1 MEKIILSELNNDDT
15 FDINS
20 VIQINGIIY
29 EDYISCPSQDLTTK
43 KITNTSILTAKETEI
58 DISKIFGPTTSK
70 VKAKGAIKEIGYF
83 VYDSP
88 RLIES
93 FSNYG
98 EKLYNII
105 DTNSCQNYIL
115 SNLNSE
121 PPLIDKFYM
130 DIKDSILDIIIHL
143 FKEFGF
149 PFDNKITTHYITNTF
164 PYYLIEYK
172 IIPYLLLIY
181 IVNTISKNITFLETQ
196 NLSDD
201 DGTIL
206 TGIFKELNTIKKIF
220 NINTHLFENK
230 LVDTNKY
237 SDELNRLLDYYKY
250 DLLDIINQFPATS
263 IIPHTYFDY
272 NSNENKTI
280 SKSDNLL
287 DLVWST
293 CRDIVLSNFKSVK
306 IRKCLHCGKILTGK
320 QSKYCSRRCR
330 EIYGGRHTTKRNKKE
345 LILKIYEKYK
355 NYNFEYSY
363 INEKILEFKELIN
376 SGKIDNIDEHEYL
389 IKTELVPLEK
399 KIIEAINNKKFKL
412 K

>member
-1 MEKIILSELNNDDT
+1 MKKEILSELNNDDT
-15 FDINS
+15 FNINS

-29 EDYISCPSQDLTTK
+29 EDYIACPSQDLTTK
-43 KITNTSILTAKETEI
+43 KITDTSILTAKETEI
-58 DISKIFGPTTSK
+58 DISKILGPTTSM

-88 RLIES
+88 KLIES

-105 DTNSCQNYIL
+105 DTNSYQNYIL
-115 SNLNSE
+115 NNLNSE
-121 PPLIDKFYM
+121 PPLIDKLYM
-130 DIKDSILDIIIHL
+130 DIKDSILDIIIHF

-149 PFDNKITTHYITNTF
+149 PFDNKKTTYYITNTF

-196 NLSDD
+196 NLLDD

-206 TGIFKELNTIKKIF
+206 TDIFKELNTFKKIF
-220 NINTHLFENK
+220 NINTNLFENK
-230 LVDTNKY
+230 LVDTNEY
-237 SDELNRLLDYYKY
+237 SDELKRLLGYYKF
-250 DLLDIINQFPATS
+250 DLLRIINQFSTTS
-263 IIPHTYFDY
+263 IMQHIYFDY

-287 DLVWST
+287 ALVWST
-293 CRDIVLSNFKSVK
+293 CRNIVSSNFKSVK
-306 IRKCLHCGKILTGK
+306 IKTCLNCGKRLTGK
-320 QSKYCSRRCR
+320 KSKYCSRSCR
-330 EIYGGRHTTKRNKKE
+330 EIYGGRHATKRNKKE
-345 LILKIYEKYK
+345 LILKIYKKYK
-355 NYNFEYSY
+355 NYNFEDSY
-363 INEKILEFKELIN
+363 INEKILEFEELIN
-376 SGKIDNIDEHEYL
+376 TGKIDNIDEHDYY

-399 KIIEAINNKKFKL
+399 KIIVAINNKKFKL

>member
-1 MEKIILSELNNDDT
+1 MKKEILSELNNDDT
-15 FDINS
+15 FNINS

-29 EDYISCPSQDLTTK
+29 EDYISCPSQDLTTE

-130 DIKDSILDIIIHL
+130 DIKDSILDIIIHF

-206 TGIFKELNTIKKIF
+206 TDIFKELNTFKKIF

-230 LVDTNKY
+230 LVDTNEY

-272 NSNENKTI
+272 NSNENKII

-293 CRDIVLSNFKSVK
+293 CRDIVLSNFKLVK
-306 IRKCLHCGKILTGK
+306 IRKCLYCNKRLTGK

-376 SGKIDNIDEHEYL
+376 SGKIDNIDEHNYP